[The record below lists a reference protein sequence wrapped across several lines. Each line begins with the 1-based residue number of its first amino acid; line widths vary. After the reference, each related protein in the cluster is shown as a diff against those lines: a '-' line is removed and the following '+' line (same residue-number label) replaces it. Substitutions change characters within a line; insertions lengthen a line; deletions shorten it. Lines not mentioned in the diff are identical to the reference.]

1 MIGLRRR
8 RVPYVSQM
16 EITDCGAACLAM
28 TLGYF
33 GRQVSLND
41 LREITGTGR
50 DGVTAYNLVEAARH
64 YGLEARGVRV
74 DLDELE
80 LLPPA
85 SILHWDFDHFV
96 VFEGVSRDAVK
107 VLDPGVGR
115 DRVSRDRFSKS
126 FTGVA
131 ILFEPGADFVQDG
144 RHRAGRRAVLTR
156 FLEPVLSRR
165 GQLAGVLVASILIQ
179 LLALAVP
186 TLTGSLVDYVLPAGD
201 RSLLATLTIGLLGVA
216 GFQVL
221 ASLVRAKQ
229 LLWLRTHADRLI
241 TTRFMHHLLD
251 LPYSFFLQRSH
262 GDLMMRVASN
272 STVREILTSSL
283 LSAGLDGGAVTVYLV
298 ILLALSPSIGMV
310 TLAFGLLQVL
320 VLALTR
326 RRFRRLTADNLAAM
340 ARTQGHVAQILE
352 GIESVKASGAEQHA
366 VERWAN
372 LYSEELRTSVAK
384 GQLSAVVDSLLSGLR
399 IAAPLLVLAT
409 GSLSVLA
416 GQMSIGTLVKLSMIA
431 TGFLT
436 PLATLVSNG
445 MQLQSVGGY
454 IARIEDVF
462 ERPRE
467 ADSSGRRRHRLEGAI
482 AVENVSFRYAAESP
496 YVLRD
501 VSFEVRPGMWVAIVG
516 RSGSGK
522 TTLARL
528 LLGLNLPTAGRI
540 LYDGEDLADL
550 ELRSLRRQIGVV
562 PQSAHLFAGTIRDNV
577 ALHDPGLSPDAV
589 RDAAELAEIDA
600 EVMQMPM
607 AYDTMLADG
616 GASLSGGQR
625 QRLALARA
633 LSGEPRILLLD
644 EATSDLDTVT
654 EARVMRN
661 LAALRV
667 TRIMVAHRVSSVRAA
682 DLIVVMSGGRVAESG
697 THDELI
703 AADGAYTELVRAQGA
718 AAPDDR
724 RSEV

>member
-1 MIGLRRR
+1 MSGLRRR
-8 RVPYVSQM
+8 KVPYVSQM

-33 GRQVSLND
+33 GRHVTLNELRQV
-41 LREITGTGR
+41 TGTGR
-50 DGVTAYNLVEAARH
+50 DGVTAYNLVEAARQ

-85 SILHWDFDHFV
+85 SILHWEFDHFV
-96 VFEGVSRDAVK
+96 VFEGVGRDGVK

-115 DRVSRDRFSKS
+115 DKVSHDRFSKS

-131 ILFEPGADFVQDG
+131 ILFEPGEDFVADG
-144 RHRAGRRAVLTR
+144 RRRTAGRASLWR
-156 FLEPVLSRR
+156 FLEPVLNRR
-165 GQLAGVLVASILIQ
+165 GQLAAVLVASLLIQ

-201 RSLLATLTIGLLGVA
+201 RSLLAALTIGLLGVA

-221 ASLVRAKQ
+221 VSLVRAKQ
-229 LLWLRTHADRLI
+229 LIWLRTHADRLI
-241 TTRFMHHLLD
+241 TTRFMHHLLE
-251 LPYSFFLQRSH
+251 LPYAFFLRRSH
-262 GDLMMRVASN
+262 GDLLMRVASN

-298 ILLALSPSIGMV
+298 ILLASSPGMGLV

-320 VLALTR
+320 VLAVTR
-326 RRFRRLTADNLAAM
+326 RSFRRLTADNLAAM
-340 ARTQGHVAQILE
+340 ARTQGHVAQVLE
-352 GIESVKASGAEQHA
+352 GIESLKASGTELRAM
-366 VERWAN
+366 ERWAN
-372 LYSEELRTSVAK
+372 LYTEELRTSVAK
-384 GQLSAVVDSLLSGLR
+384 AQLSAVVESVLGGLR
-399 IAAPLLVLAT
+399 IAAPLLVLAA

-436 PLATLVSNG
+436 PLSTLVSNG

-462 ERPRE
+462 QQPRE
-467 ADSSGRRRHRLEGAI
+467 AEGGGRRRHRIEGAVS
-482 AVENVSFRYAAESP
+482 VERVSFRYTPESP
-496 YVLRD
+496 YVVRD

-540 LYDGEDLADL
+540 LFDGEDLAELDL
-550 ELRSLRRQIGVV
+550 RGLRRQVGVV
-562 PQSAHLFAGTIRDNV
+562 PQSAFLFAGTIRDNI
-577 ALHDPGLSPDAV
+577 ALHDPALPLDAIQ
-589 RDAAELAEIDA
+589 DAAGLAEMDE
-600 EVMQMPM
+600 EVMRMPM
-607 AYDTMLADG
+607 GYDTVLADG

-654 EARVMRN
+654 EARVMHN
-661 LAALRV
+661 LASLQV
-667 TRIMVAHRVSSVRAA
+667 TRIMVAHRVSTIRGA
-682 DLIVVMSGGRVAESG
+682 DLIVVMSHGELAEAG
-697 THDELI
+697 THAELI
-703 AADGAYTELVRAQGA
+703 AAGGAYADLVHAQGRA
-718 AAPDDR
+718 GG
-724 RSEV
+724 